1 MKVLLDIRDNKAAFV
16 MELLQNLPFVKAK
29 KISAAKAKA
38 IENLAEAV
46 HDVKLAK
53 EGKIKLKNL
62 DQLLNEL

>member
-1 MKVLLDIRDNKAAFV
+1 
-16 MELLQNLPFVKAK
+16 MELLQNLPFVKAR
-29 KISAAKAKA
+29 KISAVKAKA

-62 DQLLNEL
+62 DQLLNEI